1 MKLSIREAAQKM
13 KVETHVLRFW
23 EEELGLLIPR
33 NEMGHRYYGENE
45 LLLLK
50 DVQKLKEKGFS
61 LRAVKILLPETELV
75 NQLDDFGLEILKEE
89 LEKRFREDEEAENT
103 PKIVVQPI
111 HNIKE
116 EPVVDEGS
124 SDVQQTDSVKR
135 AENQEDSS
143 LDVKPGT
150 AADSSGLLSGEVNV
164 TQFMEIIGRL
174 FDSVLEKNNRLLF
187 QCLEENNKRTLEM
200 QQKLSEGILKEMDY
214 RLRMQEEQQEQY
226 FKNMDEAIKSYQT
239 GGKQVAAALAPGKK
253 RGLFGRRG

>member
-45 LLLLK
+45 LSLLG
-50 DVQKLKEKGFS
+50 DIQKLKEKGFS
-61 LRAVKILLPETELV
+61 LRAIKILLPETELV
-75 NQLDDFGLEILKEE
+75 NQLDDFGLDILKEE
-89 LEKRFREDEEAENT
+89 LEKRFHEEEEAENS

-111 HNIKE
+111 HNIKTSSE
-116 EPVVDEGS
+116 EKPVKPVNRETAQVDAAKKTEG
-124 SDVQQTDSVKR
+124 T
-135 AENQEDSS
+135 
-143 LDVKPGT
+143 DVKAET
-150 AADSSGLLSGEVNV
+150 TELSDTNI
-164 TQFMEIIGRL
+164 TQFMDIIGRM
-174 FDSVLEKNNRLLF
+174 FDNILEKNNSLLLK
-187 QCLEENNKRTLEM
+187 CLEENNKQTLEM

-226 FKNMDEAIKSYQT
+226 FKNMDEAIKNWQT
-239 GGKQVAAALAPGKK
+239 GGKQAAAALAPGKK

>member
-1 MKLSIREAAQKM
+1 MKLSIRDAAQKM

-45 LLLLK
+45 LMLLG

-61 LRAVKILLPETELV
+61 LRAIKILLPETELV

-89 LEKRFREDEEAENT
+89 LEKRFREDEEAQDA

-116 EPVVDEGS
+116 PSGEDAA
-124 SDVQQTDSVKR
+124 DQDMR
-135 AENQEDSS
+135 QEDSVT
-143 LDVKPGT
+143 DVKTGEAQDSDALPG
-150 AADSSGLLSGEVNV
+150 AVNV
-164 TQFMEIIGRL
+164 TQFMDIMSKL
-174 FDSVLEKNNRLLF
+174 FDNILEKNNRLLLK
-187 QCLEENNKRTLEM
+187 CLEENNKQTIEM

-226 FKNMDEAIKSYQT
+226 FKNMDEAIKSYQA
-239 GGKQVAAALAPGKK
+239 GGKQAAAALAPAKK